1 MSKEGKKANGGQ
13 REEGCWGCVGERR
26 AVMEESMEG
35 ESLGCSGTS
44 RTKTQVQQS
53 GGGGVGGKQVGWE
66 PVLMQRVF
74 PAAALWRSVQW
85 GEISLRLLQHSKVS
99 VLQWEYDCQ
108 AGRGDGK
115 GGGRGAG
122 HEDGYKKSKKKKKH
136 PSTVFQLDWTNGEN
150 GQPIAVL
157 TAFNAF
163 SSWIIEDAPKEN
175 GRQQAGIYWA
185 CSEGLTSIQ
194 SLPVVISTP
203 WLSNIHK
210 TSS

>member
-53 GGGGVGGKQVGWE
+53 GGVGWGKSRWDE
-66 PVLMQRVF
+66 S
-74 PAAALWRSVQW
+74 RSW
-85 GEISLRLLQHSKVS
+85 CNGSFLLQRS
-99 VLQWEYDCQ
+99 
-108 AGRGDGK
+108 DGQSS
-115 GGGRGAG
+115 GGRFPCACCSTARCLCCSESMIARQEGG
-122 HEDGYKKSKKKKKH
+122 MGREEEEEQGTRMVIKKKKKKH

-175 GRQQAGIYWA
+175 GRQAGRHLLSMFRRSHQYPVI
-185 CSEGLTSIQ
+185 TSRDFNAVA
-194 SLPVVISTP
+194 LKYP
-203 WLSNIHK
+203 
-210 TSS
+210 